1 MGSRSPKRERWYVPY
16 HINIFK
22 NKRIWIGKS
31 TPRAGDIVTFDWNG
45 DGLADHIAIVE
56 KVEDGKIVTIEG
68 NTTEHLNVDE
78 SKVVRHTHRLS
89 AYYIIGYARPNY

>member
-1 MGSRSPKRERWYVPY
+1 MEGKYV
-16 HINIFK
+16 
-22 NKRIWIGKS
+22 WVG
-31 TPRAGDIVTFDWNG
+31 
-45 DGLADHIAIVE
+45 